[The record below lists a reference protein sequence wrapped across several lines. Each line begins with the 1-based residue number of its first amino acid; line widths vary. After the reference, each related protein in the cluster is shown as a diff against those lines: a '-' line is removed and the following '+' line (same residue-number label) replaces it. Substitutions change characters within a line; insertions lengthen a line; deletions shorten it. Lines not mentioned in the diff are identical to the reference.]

1 MPVSATPNTALNL
14 LVITS
19 ARGRADGAS
28 VTLDKKFVEG
38 MRYYTAS
45 WPGRTACLLREPN
58 QGALFLDHFDP
69 QDLPFDLV
77 FRPARHHLTAEDLDG
92 HDIILVSGDNPDY
105 LHIAELGKAQGKRI
119 FFTIEYTAETR
130 RQITMLDRNR
140 SFLSKIK
147 SLLDITLT
155 ERRRRK
161 AFAIAHGLQA
171 NGYPA
176 ADIYR
181 RINDNTVFY
190 LDNRMTADLSATEDE
205 MLARQQYLV
214 SGQSMRLIHS
224 GRLEPMKGSQDLIPI
239 AQRLRDRNV
248 HFVLDIFGDGSLKA
262 EIHRDIARHDLGNQ
276 IRLHGVVDFA
286 TELVP
291 FARRHSDIFLS
302 CHRQSD
308 PSCSYLENMG
318 CGLPVAGY
326 ANRMW
331 AALAQDSNAGWTVPL
346 GDWSALA
353 DKLADLAS
361 SPAQIA
367 EKSANALKFAKAHL
381 FDAEF
386 SKRIAQMKLA
396 AG

>member
-1 MPVSATPNTALNL
+1 MPVSATPVKALNL

-69 QDLPFDLV
+69 QDLPFSLL
-77 FRPARHHLTAEDLDG
+77 FRPARHRLTAEDLDG

-140 SFLSKIK
+140 SFLSKVK

-161 AFAIAHGLQA
+161 AFASAHGLQA

-205 MLARQQYLV
+205 MLARQRYLM

-248 HFVLDIFGDGSLKA
+248 HFVLDIFGDGSLKS

-291 FARRHSDIFLS
+291 FARRNSDIFLS

-353 DKLADLAS
+353 DKLADLAAN
-361 SPAQIA
+361 PAQIT

-386 SKRIAQMKLA
+386 SKRIAQMKS
-396 AG
+396 

>member
-69 QDLPFDLV
+69 QDLPFGLL
-77 FRPARHHLTAEDLDG
+77 FRPANHHLTAADLEGYDV
-92 HDIILVSGDNPDY
+92 ILASGDNPDY
-105 LHIAELGKAQGKRI
+105 LHIAELGKAQGKRV
-119 FFTIEYTAETR
+119 FFTIENTVETR

-140 SFLSKIK
+140 SFLSKMKAILAI
-147 SLLDITLT
+147 SLT
-155 ERRRRK
+155 ERRRLK
-161 AFAIAHGLQA
+161 AFAVAQGLQA

-176 ADIYR
+176 ANIYPQV
-181 RINDNTVFY
+181 NDNTVFY
-190 LDNRMTADLSATEDE
+190 LDNRMTDDMCATEDE
-205 MLARQQYLV
+205 MLARRQSLI
-214 SGQSMRLIHS
+214 SGQPMRLIHS
-224 GRLEPMKGSQDLIPI
+224 GRLEPIKGSQDLIPI

-248 HFVLDIFGDGSLKA
+248 PFVLDIFGDGSLKA

-291 FARRHSDIFLS
+291 FARRNSDIFLS